1 MSMDPALHNH
11 IHVADGL
18 VLESCAVATLMY
30 GFGDEKIVAA
40 DTVNVMEEIVIEY
53 ITDLVR
59 IYAHFSHFLGET
71 NLWK

>member
-1 MSMDPALHNH
+1 MITNSVLPNH
-11 IHVADGL
+11 TQVADDL
-18 VLESCAVATLMY
+18 ILTSCAVATLMY

-59 IYAHFSHFLGET
+59 ISVYSARFSPFLRRD
-71 NLWK
+71 